1 MAAIAEEEDFD
12 DANVITYEDA
22 LLAVDTLQNDPQL
35 LRVISSMYQ
44 SIVTLQKRV
53 EELEGNKSKR
63 D

>member
-35 LRVISSMYQ
+35 LRVISSMYH

-53 EELEGNKSKR
+53 EELEGKSKQ